1 MEKIKK
7 NFSGGQRAFEMQL
20 RLLNRLKATYTVES
34 KGSSMEIHYK
44 DRVMSYVTKSHSK
57 DGHVGVGSVCRLVMN
72 DVDRFLEAGGAIPE
86 FEYRTT
92 TAINNA
98 ALNDFLLKGKRDIY
112 MVDINACYWTIVKN
126 AGIISESTYKKYLDD
141 KFYRLISI
149 GNLKKSTRVSSYLK
163 GVQVGQP
170 IITPNKRAWVWDYV
184 VYKSY
189 EIFDEVNQCIDN
201 RTMMFKTDC
210 FFVIESDV
218 KKVQEKLKELGH
230 ESSVEKRT
238 VIGHNRGRIILE
250 DKNGKKRLSGFA
262 TSIKAITN
270 SLPFIE
276 MDDDIRASEAKIKES
291 EDE

>member
-1 MEKIKK
+1 MEQIKK
-7 NFSGGQRAFEMQL
+7 NFSGGQRAFEMQM

-72 DVDRFLEAGGAIPE
+72 DVDRFLASGGDIPE

-112 MVDINACYWTIVKN
+112 LVDIKACYWTIVKN
-126 AGIISESTYKKYLDD
+126 ASVISESTYKKYLDD

-163 GVQVGQP
+163 GVQVGQH

-189 EIFDEVNQCIDN
+189 EIFDEVNQYIDN

-210 FFVIESDV
+210 FFVVESDV
-218 KKVQEKLKELGH
+218 EKVQEKLKELGH
-230 ESSVEKRT
+230 ESSVEKRL
-238 VIGHNRGRIILE
+238 VVGHNRGRIILCTE
-250 DKNGKKRLSGFA
+250 DGELKHSGFT

-270 SLPFIE
+270 SLPHIE
-276 MDDDIRASEAKIKES
+276 MNDSIRDSEAKLKES
-291 EDE
+291 EEE